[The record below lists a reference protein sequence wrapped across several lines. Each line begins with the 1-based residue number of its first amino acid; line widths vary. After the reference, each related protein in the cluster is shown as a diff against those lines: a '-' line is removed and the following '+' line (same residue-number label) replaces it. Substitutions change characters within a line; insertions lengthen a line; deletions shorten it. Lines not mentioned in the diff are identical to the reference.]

1 MRMRHRPGKVT
12 MSNLRGAKQPN
23 QPKEGTQGKQG
34 QAVTSKQARTDSQTP
49 TPDPNPRHTTQ
60 TLQGPR
66 CQRRGG
72 SDLGIQNGAPQP
84 QTQTPET
91 QHKRNPKTRSLHCK
105 RYEDA
110 ASSGEGSDEQPQRSE
125 TAKSAKGRDAGQ
137 AVTSKQART
146 DSQTPT
152 PDPNPRHTTQTLQGP
167 RCQRRGGS
175 DLGIQNGA
183 DQTQGTSSHETP
195 IPDPNP
201 RNTTQTQPQNP
212 ILALQAL

>member
-1 MRMRHRPGKVT
+1 MKS
-12 MSNLRGAKQPN
+12 SNNETTNASF
-23 QPKEGTQGKQG
+23 
-34 QAVTSKQARTDSQTP
+34 TSARTVKTTRRRAGRLSLHTP
-49 TPDPNPRHTTQ
+49 PNSR
-60 TLQGPR
+60 
-66 CQRRGG
+66 
-72 SDLGIQNGAPQP
+72 IVA
-84 QTQTPET
+84 TPET
-91 QHKRNPKTRSLHCK
+91 QYKRNPKTRTLHCK

-110 ASSGEGSDEQPQRSE
+110 TSAGEGNDEQPQRSE

-183 DQTQGTSSHETP
+183 DQKQGTSSHETP